1 MPKASKAQKQ
11 RNLERHA
18 RNKAN
23 IAEYNSPEVRHQ
35 RDLARARRKADL
47 DYDRKM
53 EKLRKEITA
62 KDELSGLY
70 ALAECAC
77 NPKEVRA
84 ILLAEAERLAG
95 EGLRRQ
101 AIEDLLNAYLD
112 QHHFSGF
119 QRKKTV
125 VWAAKKATSRNW
137 RHRRT
142 RHLTKRI
149 RRNS

>member
-53 EKLRKEITA
+53 EKLRKEA
-62 KDELSGLY
+62 EALGKASFAFAFYMDRQKDERERGVTI
-70 ALAECAC
+70 AC
-77 NPKEVRA
+77 TTDRTPA
-84 ILLAEAERLAG
+84 PTAPPA
-95 EGLRRQ
+95 
-101 AIEDLLNAYLD
+101 
-112 QHHFSGF
+112 
-119 QRKKTV
+119 
-125 VWAAKKATSRNW
+125 ATSR
-137 RHRRT
+137 RRPT
-142 RHLTKRI
+142 PPFI
-149 RRNS
+149 RDHSAPVMRRLRPR